1 MLFCCWAHV
10 LRDSVESDHLLDL
23 NDMTRVSDL
32 GEKKLIER
40 LVSLVDIETD
50 DVLARYDDVFY
61 LKSPGMSNLVLH
73 ADMLVGKT
81 DVPPGME
88 YYHVGRKVIIQ
99 NVSDFIVKGV
109 VPRGMIVS
117 MALPRTMEIDDFD
130 ALMKGIGDT
139 AKKYGIK
146 YIGGDLNE
154 ADDLIIDITLVGFHD
169 DVIVPRKGIK
179 PGHAVATTGA
189 FGFTS
194 AGLHL
199 ALNGLAASSKAKY
212 QPVLDAVLRP
222 TQNFDAVLKIAR
234 QPGIVASID
243 SSDGLSASLFDLMD
257 VNDHGFLIDTL
268 PVEPIIH
275 EFASEYELHVDDL
288 LFNGGEE
295 FHAIF
300 VIDEARWVAIRD
312 FARQAGYY
320 LEKIGHVIGEKK
332 LLYQGPGS
340 KKKKEIKKRG
350 FEHFTPLN
358 P

>member
-1 MLFCCWAHV
+1 
-10 LRDSVESDHLLDL
+10 
-23 NDMTRVSDL
+23 MTRVSDL

-40 LVSLVDIETD
+40 LVSMVDIETED
-50 DVLARYDDVFY
+50 ILARYDDVFY
-61 LKSPGMSNLVLH
+61 LKSPGNTNLVLH

-88 YYHVGRKVIIQ
+88 PYEVGRKAVIQ

-117 MALPRTMEIDDFD
+117 MALPGAMHIEEFD

-154 ADDLIIDITLVGFHD
+154 ADDLVIDITLVGFHD
-169 DVIVPRKGIK
+169 NVIVPRKGIK
-179 PGHAVATTGA
+179 PGHVIATTGA
-189 FGFTS
+189 FGSTS

-199 ALNGLAASSKAKY
+199 VLNGLAEDSKARY
-212 QPVLDAVLRP
+212 RSFLDAVLKPRLD
-222 TQNFDAVLKIAR
+222 FDAVLGIAR
-234 QPGIVASID
+234 QPGVVASID

-257 VNDHGFLIDTL
+257 VNDHGFLLDTL
-268 PVEPIIH
+268 PVESLVQ
-275 EFASEYELHVDDL
+275 EFALEYQLPVDDL

-300 VIDEARWVAIRD
+300 VIDDARWEAIHE

-320 LEKIGHVIGEKK
+320 LEKIGHVVGEKK
-332 LLYQGPGS
+332 LLYQDPGS
-340 KKKKEIKKRG
+340 KKRKEIKKRG
-350 FEHFTPLN
+350 FEHFSPCA